1 VLKSAGFCILF
12 VVGGISP
19 FAFAQDLTIA
29 PAAGELLR
37 LSRQQAIDQ
46 ALARNYGLIAAREQV
61 EQARAQVVV
70 AAAFPDPSFAADV
83 SGLPHPLSPRAST
96 GSDQGVA
103 VTIPFPGKTSLR
115 RAVATA
121 DLRVAEFNLTQLR
134 QQVASQAVQAYD
146 AILVAKRH
154 ADDLVTSKEF
164 AQNFL
169 QKTQARFMAGTVA
182 KVDVVKAQV
191 DVSQAEN
198 DLIANERTAATARAT
213 LNRLLGR
220 SGGAPLELTD
230 DLTFP
235 SSLAA
240 VEALEKLA
248 ESSRPELQ
256 SLATQLEGA
265 RAATR
270 LAGKFWAPD
279 LSVSFTRNAAEGTPT
294 SFTSGVSFG
303 IPILFWQHQRGEIA
317 AAQHREAELTANIS
331 DIRVQIS
338 LDVQTAYANAS
349 IALRQAIFIRD
360 QLLPEAKEVYRVAS
374 ASYGLGGSSALDLLD
389 AKRTLL
395 DAERQY
401 ADALGAANDAEAAL
415 ELAIGTSLPKMSTVN
430 TGETH
435 E

>member
-1 VLKSAGFCILF
+1 MLKSAGFCILF
-12 VVGGISP
+12 VFSCIPSS
-19 FAFAQDLTIA
+19 ASAQVQSVA
-29 PAAGELLR
+29 PAGSGGLLR
-37 LSRQQAIDQ
+37 LSRQEAIDEG
-46 ALARNYGLIAAREQV
+46 LVRNYGLIAAREQV

-83 SGLPHPLSPRAST
+83 TGETSPLNLRSAA
-96 GSDQGVA
+96 GNDQGVA
-103 VTIPFPGKTSLR
+103 VTIPFPGKIGLR
-115 RAVATA
+115 RAVATS
-121 DLRVAEFNLTQLR
+121 DLRAAELNLIQLR
-134 QQVASQAVQAYD
+134 QQVASQVAQAYD
-146 AILVAKRH
+146 AILVAQRH
-154 ADDLVTSKEF
+154 RDDLLKSKEF
-164 AQNFL
+164 AEDFL
-169 QKTQARFMAGTVA
+169 KKTQARFMAGTVA

-191 DVSQAEN
+191 DVAQAEN
-198 DLIANERTAATARAT
+198 DLIANERAAATARAS

-220 SGGAPLELTD
+220 LGGAPLELTD
-230 DLTFP
+230 SLEIP

-240 VEALEKLA
+240 VESLEKLA

-256 SLATQLEGA
+256 SLVNQLEGA

-279 LSVSFTRNAAEGTPT
+279 ISLTLTRNADQGSPSA
-294 SFTSGVSFG
+294 FTSGISFG

-317 AAQHREAELTANIS
+317 VARHREAELTANIS
-331 DIRVQIS
+331 DIRAQIS
-338 LDVQTAYANAS
+338 LDVQSAFANAS

-360 QLLPEAKEVYRVAS
+360 QLLPEANEVYRIAS

-415 ELAIGTSLPKMSTVN
+415 ELAIGASLPKTNPGDHS
-430 TGETH
+430 
-435 E
+435 